1 MSTIYEITGSGLKPI
16 SLEGK
21 DDLPVGTILRLNGYN
36 NPRYVIIANKGVN
49 KMFPQYG
56 AHYETV
62 NLETCEISGKE
73 ASGLKFEAERK
84 DDRIQ
89 MYITDEPPMSAYEI
103 DSIRDKA
110 RKLQAAQQAASEAAK
125 QKSEAITAKGK
136 ILFEQKCPTWAK
148 AAIVAREEIDDC
160 DIQTD
165 YFNTKH
171 GPLHILA
178 WSKHNRDL
186 FPEMRKAA
194 DNLAETQHLTTPDK
208 KNEHREK
215 YSMGAGY
222 YLKTGSRYDT
232 GWKIEKTSLG
242 WTRTDLYHAMGDG
255 RYHVPETAAADQPAP
270 GTPAKS
276 CNTVTENEEKDGVEI
291 RFVDKPAADVRENLK
306 AHGFRWSR
314 FSSCWYKTRSADS
327 LAFALG
333 LIGKEVAG

>member
-56 AHYETV
+56 TRYETV
-62 NLETCEISGKE
+62 DLDTCGISYHD

-84 DDRIQ
+84 HGGIQ
-89 MYITDEPPMSAYEI
+89 MYILDEPPMSAYEV

-125 QKSEAITAKGK
+125 RKSEEITAKGK
-136 ILFEQKCPTWAK
+136 ILFEQKCPAWAK
-148 AAIVAREEIDDC
+148 AVIVACEEIDDC

-178 WSKHNRDL
+178 WSKHDRDL

-194 DNLAETQHLTTPDK
+194 GNLAETQHLAVPDK

-222 YLKTGSRYDT
+222 YLKVGSRYST

-242 WTRTDLYHAMGDG
+242 WTRDDLRHAMGDG
-255 RYHVPETAAADQPAP
+255 RYHVPETAAVPIMAIDEPAP
-270 GTPAKS
+270 GCT
-276 CNTVTENEEKDGVEI
+276 TVTENEEKDGVEI
-291 RFVDKPAADVRENLK
+291 RFVDKPAAEVRENLK

-333 LIGKEVAG
+333 LIGREVAG

>member
-1 MSTIYEITGSGLKPI
+1 MSTIYEITGSGLKPV

-21 DDLPVGTILRLNGYN
+21 DDLPVGTILQLNGYT

-49 KMFPQYG
+49 EMFPQYG
-56 AHYETV
+56 TRYETV
-62 NLETCEISGKE
+62 NLDTCGIGFHD

-84 DDRIQ
+84 DGRIQ
-89 MYITDEPPMSAYEI
+89 MYILDEPPMPADKVET
-103 DSIRDKA
+103 IRDKA
-110 RKLQAAQQAASEAAK
+110 RKLQAEQQTASEAAK
-125 QKSEAITAKGK
+125 RESEEITAKGK
-136 ILFEQKCPTWAK
+136 ILFEQKCPAWAK
-148 AAIVAREEIDDC
+148 AAIVACEEIDDC

-194 DNLAETQHLTTPDK
+194 GNLAETQHLATPDK

-222 YLKTGSRYDT
+222 YLKAGSRYDT

-242 WTRTDLYHAMGDG
+242 WTRDDLHHAMGDG
-255 RYHVPETAAADQPAP
+255 RYHVPETAAEEQPAP
-270 GTPAKS
+270 EALVES
-276 CNTVTENEEKDGVEI
+276 CTTVTENEEKNGVEI
-291 RFVDKPAADVRENLK
+291 RFNSKPAAEVRANLK

-314 FSSCWYKTRSADS
+314 FSSCWYKKRSADS

-333 LIGKEVAG
+333 LIGREVVG